1 LAPGF
6 ASYSCRKRSYLENFA
21 PLAAT
26 VAIFTGLVH
35 AQSDTVEKDH
45 SHGETFKPAETE
57 EEEEGH

>member
-1 LAPGF
+1 
-6 ASYSCRKRSYLENFA
+6 
-21 PLAAT
+21 LAAT

-57 EEEEGH
+57 EEAFYHLDSW